1 MEKLDLPL
9 SVRQSDIPA
18 RRRWKET
25 KVEREMIY
33 AFPHAHA
40 QPGRRGW
47 GRWGVGRMSGGRLR
61 FSSFFP
67 SINPC
72 SPLTVELEIHWREEG
87 REKRLNFKGPPS
99 LLGGKMMETLRGSQK
114 G

>member
-25 KVEREMIY
+25 KVERDDLCVSPC
-33 AFPHAHA
+33 ACATRKK
-40 QPGRRGW
+40 GLGW
-47 GRWGVGRMSGGRLR
+47 VGSGKNVGRLR

-72 SPLTVELEIHWREEG
+72 SPLTVELEIHWREG
-87 REKRLNFKGPPS
+87 RGKAFK
-99 LLGGKMMETLRGSQK
+99 L
-114 G
+114 

>member
-18 RRRWKET
+18 RRWKET
-25 KVEREMIY
+25 KVERDDLCVSPCACATREK
-33 AFPHAHA
+33 
-40 QPGRRGW
+40 GLGW
-47 GRWGVGRMSGGRLR
+47 VGSGKNVGRLR

-67 SINPC
+67 SINPR
-72 SPLTVELEIHWREEG
+72 SPLTVELEIHWREG
-87 REKRLNFKGPPS
+87 REKRLNFKGPLS
-99 LLGGKMMETLRGSQK
+99 LLRGKMMVTLRGSQK